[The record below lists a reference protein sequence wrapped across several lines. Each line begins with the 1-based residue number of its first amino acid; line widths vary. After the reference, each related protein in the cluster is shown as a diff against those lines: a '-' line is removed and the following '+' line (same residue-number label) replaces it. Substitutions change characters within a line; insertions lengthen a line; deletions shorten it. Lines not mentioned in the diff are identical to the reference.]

1 MQHSDPLTRAVWP
14 LVQAPMPKLVAAI
27 VVVVLVLITI
37 DLRAQTPDAFSPGT
51 AAVSGSAGGG
61 AAGRAEVR
69 LHMHASHSRNQ
80 ASYTVGKT

>member
-1 MQHSDPLTRAVWP
+1 
-14 LVQAPMPKLVAAI
+14 MPKLVAAI

-61 AAGRAEVR
+61 AAGEAAIAGTAELLETAKARIEGGLFQEGLPLLQKAVKIGRAHV
-69 LHMHASHSRNQ
+69 
-80 ASYTVGKT
+80 